1 MKLPPF
7 PVEFGRGEGT
17 PIEVIKPKIVVPWM
31 RKLKITLGNGRQQFA
46 IGDSDTNVDLTID
59 TTVTKIMSPTAD
71 SALIKISNLTYKQV
85 IQIIT
90 GEFYDV
96 KIECGYRNTGTNL
109 IFKGGVMYIGNE
121 LNSDR
126 TNTISILC
134 GSELVAKYGRTRLN
148 LSFTSGINL
157 FSALRFVC
165 RLAGIPNTCIS
176 ESFKTATVGV
186 INSVSETPAMW
197 IEKLMK
203 YNKNYVANADSSLG
217 ATLSLFEASKSGRK
231 IQIANELLSGGYP
244 KLTSDGVSLSIFP
257 TINIQPGDTIL
268 LDNSIIDI
276 SNDNLEEQ
284 MGYYLDMSGEYVVY
298 EVKYTL
304 QNRGS
309 NFSLH
314 LSAKSRS
321 SLSNIGAERR

>member
-7 PVEFGRGEGT
+7 PVDFGRGEGD

-31 RKLKITLGNGRQQFA
+31 RKLKITLGNGKRKFV
-46 IGDSDTNVDLTID
+46 IGESETNIDLDINTNI
-59 TTVTKIMSPTAD
+59 TKIMSPTAD

-96 KIECGYRNTGTNL
+96 EIRCGYRNTGMNL
-109 IFKGGVMYIGNE
+109 VFKGGVMYIGNE
-121 LNSDR
+121 LNADR

-134 GSELVAKYGRTRLN
+134 GSDLVAKYGRARLN

-186 INSVSETPAMW
+186 ISSVSETPAMW
-197 IEKLMK
+197 IDKLMK
-203 YNKNYVANADSSLG
+203 YNKNYVANADSTLG

-231 IQIANELLSGGYP
+231 IQIANELLCGGYP
-244 KLTSDGVSLSIFP
+244 KLTSDGLSLSIFP
-257 TINIQPGDTIL
+257 TIDIQPGDTIVV
-268 LDNSIIDI
+268 DNSIIDI
-276 SNDNLEEQ
+276 SSNNLEEQ
-284 MGYYLDMSGEYVVY
+284 MGYYLSMSGQYVVY
-298 EVKYTL
+298 EVKYNL

-309 NFSLH
+309 AFSLG
-314 LSAKSRS
+314 LSAKSRET
-321 SLSNIGAERR
+321 LSNIGVNR